1 MHYYCTIVSKDY
13 LHKGLVLYD
22 SIKKYDMDFKMFF
35 ICMQDEVKD
44 LLEKILQEKA
54 VFIHIKAVE
63 GQDRKLAS
71 VKAGRNEKEYA
82 WTSKASIFL
91 YLFNNYSELDH
102 ILWLDSDIIFYSS
115 PEPIFSEL
123 SLCSVLLT
131 RERFKGNNIKLNN
144 VYGVYNT
151 GLIGLRR
158 DKNAVGFINW
168 YRRKCIEWCY
178 DKVHKGKWSDQMY
191 LNKIHGN
198 PGWIRVSKN
207 TEINVTPW
215 NIQGC
220 MVKKLNDDIY
230 VDGKKLIFYHYSGFK
245 PLNAEEFELCTYI
258 ELQEDVVKLLYVP
271 YVNSYKQ
278 MINYVNKFKSNLF
291 KGAGLQ
297 GCIYKNYYRLNGDLV
312 HE

>member
-1 MHYYCTIVSKDY
+1 M
-13 LHKGLVLYD
+13 LYN

-54 VFIHIKAVE
+54 VLISIKAVE
-63 GQDRKLAS
+63 AQDRELAS

-123 SLCSVLLT
+123 GLCSVLLT

-144 VYGVYNT
+144 VYGIYNT
-151 GLIGLRR
+151 GLMGLRR
-158 DKNAVGFINW
+158 DRNAVGFINW

-178 DKVHKGKWSDQMY
+178 DKVKKGKWSDQMH
-191 LNKIHGN
+191 LNKIHVN
-198 PGWIRVSKN
+198 PGWIGVSKN
-207 TEINVTPW
+207 TEMNVTPW

-220 MVKKLNDDIY
+220 IVKKLADDIY

-245 PLNAEEFELCTYI
+245 PLNAEEFELCSYI
-258 ELQEDVVKLLYVP
+258 ELQEDVVRLLYVP

-278 MINYVNKFKSNLF
+278 MIIYVNKFKNDLF

-297 GCIYKNYYRLNGDLV
+297 GYI
-312 HE
+312 